1 MERAYCGD
9 FLFPE
14 LAPPGPTPA
23 ASSPIPSQATPR
35 GWRCGRRLH
44 LLMNLSGCVILFEDE
59 LYRFS
64 SPDPA
69 LTKHLAGA
77 VCHSLRVGRRMV
89 HQNLVGRLRPSHL
102 APRRNGSDGLRRRAP
117 KPLID

>member
-77 VCHSLRVGRRMV
+77 VCHSLKGR
-89 HQNLVGRLRPSHL
+89 P
-102 APRRNGSDGLRRRAP
+102 ADGSP
-117 KPLID
+117 KPCGPPPAFSPRSSPERE